1 MYYVLAHYHELA
13 LKGRNRP
20 ILVDRLVRNLR
31 HALKGLGVLQVESM
45 GGRIRLS
52 LKDISHWPAIK
63 CRLDETLG
71 LANFAPAISVPSDID
86 SLSAAVCESVDG
98 LSFHTFRITAKRAE
112 KNYPLTSTEVNRIV
126 GAAVVERTGAG
137 VSLRDPELNIFIEIV
152 GARAYYYHERFAGA
166 GGLPVGMSGQVA
178 CLLSGGIDSP
188 VAAYRMMKRGCR
200 IVFIHFHGHPFVSRA
215 SADKAED
222 LARHLTRHQ
231 YYSRLYLVA
240 FGEIQRQVVLSAPP
254 PLRVVL
260 YRRLM
265 VKIAQELAWSNQCW
279 ALLTGDSLGQVASQ
293 TAGNISVV
301 DDAANLP
308 FLRPLIGMDKI
319 EITDQAQKIGTY
331 ETSIE
336 PDQDC
341 CKLFMPTNPSTHANL
356 EQVRRA
362 EAALDV
368 DTLIKQALEKTE
380 LREFHFPEISSPK
393 SAAAYRG

>member
-1 MYYVLAHYHELA
+1 MYYVIAHYHELA

-20 ILVDRLVRNLR
+20 FLVDRLVRNMR

-45 GGRIRLS
+45 GGRIRMS
-52 LKDISHWPAIK
+52 LKDISQWPAIR
-63 CRLDETLG
+63 CRLNETLG
-71 LANFAPAISVPSDID
+71 LANFAPALCIPSDIE
-86 SLSAAVCESVDG
+86 SLSAAVCESVEG
-98 LSFHTFRITAKRAE
+98 LSFHNFRITTKRAE
-112 KNYPLTSTEVNRIV
+112 KTYPLTSTEVNRIV
-126 GAAVVERTGAG
+126 GAAVVERTGAD

-152 GARAYYYHERFAGA
+152 GAQAYFYHERFAGA

-215 SADKAED
+215 SADKAEE

-240 FGEIQRQVVLSAPP
+240 FGDIQRQVVLSAPP

-265 VKIAQELAWSNQCW
+265 VKIAQELAWSNKCW

-301 DDAANLP
+301 DEAATLP

-319 EITDQAQKIGTY
+319 EITNQAQKIGTY

-356 EQVRRA
+356 DQVRRA

-368 DTLIKQALEKTE
+368 DTLIKHALEKTD
-380 LREFHFPEISSPK
+380 LREFHFP
-393 SAAAYRG
+393 

>member
-1 MYYVLAHYHELA
+1 MYYVLVHYHELA

-20 ILVDRLVRNLR
+20 ALVDKLVRNLR
-31 HALKGLGVLQVESM
+31 HAVKGLGVLQVESM
-45 GGRIRLS
+45 GGRIRLT
-52 LKDISHWPAIK
+52 LKDILHWPAIK

-71 LANFAPAISVPSDID
+71 LANFAPAISVPSDIE

-152 GARAYYYHERFAGA
+152 GAQAYYYHERFAGA

-200 IVFIHFHGHPFVSRA
+200 IVFIHFHGYPFVSRA

-231 YYSRLYLVA
+231 YYSKLYLVA

-265 VKIAQELAWSNQCW
+265 VKIAQELAWSNKCW

-301 DDAANLP
+301 DDAATLP

-368 DTLIKQALEKTE
+368 DTLIKRAVEKTE
-380 LREFHFPEISSPK
+380 LREFHFP
-393 SAAAYRG
+393 